1 MQLEALKLSGEELRR
16 AKAALAGPN
25 SSRDAEVGLQ
35 LTCTEPYTA
44 GPQAHQKCSLHG
56 SHLVRQH
63 LVGFR

>member
-35 LTCTEPYTA
+35 LTFTEPYTA
-44 GPQAHQKCSLHG
+44 GPQAHQNCSMHG
-56 SHLVRQH
+56 SLLLRQQ
-63 LVGFR
+63 LAGLR